1 MKEKYEGFETA
12 HLKVLLRNKT
22 VSEDRKQLITE
33 VLIDRG
39 EIQPEEESPYKYS
52 VGDAVKFRI
61 PKNSMDRPGELS
73 SGVIIDRYM
82 NGKFIEYKLDTD
94 QGERIKRETTLDKF
108 NE

>member
-39 EIQPEEESPYKYS
+39 EIEPEVKSPYKYS
-52 VGDAVKFRI
+52 PGAVVKFRI
-61 PKNSMDRPGELS
+61 PKNSLERPGELT
-73 SGVIIDRYM
+73 SGVIKEGYK
-82 NGKFIEYKLDTD
+82 NGKFIEYKVETD